1 MGGNIVASA
10 ILVMVNDV
18 INWNVHSVHSVQYIV
33 NLTLSIVSDEVRV
46 DGTGGDQTAVRT

>member
-18 INWNVHSVHSVQYIV
+18 INWTVHSVHSVQYIV